1 MKVIDLTSTSAI
13 TSKGR
18 VVGKIGNTDVY
29 EAFIET
35 VSGST
40 PNTPKVIYENVYE
53 QLGADE
59 IVELTGMYR
68 TGNRQSTPIN
78 MNNTGILNGV
88 LSTTTHIV
96 DGDIKETHSLN
107 LLDNVPVYLVIK
119 YTMSA

>member
-1 MKVIDLTSTSAI
+1 M
-13 TSKGR
+13 
-18 VVGKIGNTDVY
+18 
-29 EAFIET
+29 
-35 VSGST
+35 
-40 PNTPKVIYENVYE
+40 YE
-53 QLGADE
+53 QLGAGE
-59 IVELTGMYR
+59 IVELTGTYR